1 MASIQLDDLVYTYPN
16 QNDDDFQTK
25 ISAKKEFYELSSN
38 LMEPIPK
45 RGEFYNH
52 QVFVHRFLNKYD
64 RLLIT
69 SSPGTGKTGSVI
81 GFAESLREKMVNNV
95 YNFVLEYII
104 PKKTH
109 IKGVIYLVKNKPLM
123 DQIKNDILCKYSKPG
138 TYESEKIV
146 EKGKSEAAQ
155 KSRITRE
162 ISKFYKI
169 RTFKKFAKDIYTE
182 NYSDQQIIDQLSGY
196 LYIFDEVHNIRIE
209 YKEEEDDYG
218 VDADI
223 IEARR
228 DKKIRQQ
235 KQIYDTYWRVF
246 HLIKRSKI
254 VLMTATPM
262 INSAEEISK
271 IVNLILPLNRQ
282 MPTNRE
288 FFANA
293 TEEELRPY
301 FTGIISY
308 VGESDTFAIPV
319 EEGDLLNKKY
329 KHRGVEITSTQKIYM
344 VEMLNEIKLSDGQII
359 DGQAKIY
366 DRISNAG
373 DRNNSFRGKER
384 QAANFVFPDGTFGD
398 SGISR
403 YEYDINDKKEKINGR
418 WVGGPW
424 ILNRGNEI
432 YDPSKELYPW
442 IANLDNL
449 RTISA
454 KFYEIIK
461 IVNQRDGNIF
471 IFSPFKNGGGG
482 ALSLGMCL
490 KYHGYEQFNETEN
503 IFVSQGGSGP
513 QRSGCKT
520 HIDQSDQPETGFQ
533 KRLPRKIRQNFPKKP
548 RFAIIT
554 SGMSPSSKMDLI
566 LEIFNSWENRHG
578 EYIKILIATPIV
590 REGINTANVLTYI
603 NLGPE
608 WNASLSF
615 QAKYRVLRAISHED
629 LLDELR
635 EKAIIENRDP
645 NLVKI
650 YVNIINLAAIDPNKK
665 TSVDIDMYITSED
678 KDISIKFIENVMR
691 KEAIDAQIHA
701 ARNQISRTSDK
712 FMNYFG
718 SHSYYGKE
726 PVKPDL
732 SSYNVLYIEHDID
745 EIINY
750 IKNIYRTKFSL
761 SLNELLTLL
770 NTYPKK
776 FPLSYIQQAIERLI
790 TTKEQIIDRFG
801 FHGYIQEKGHQFYIQ
816 REYPVRSNT
825 SRNNIIL
832 DYYSENLFGISIN
845 NLIDFTNKLKSAST
859 EMIEENILKTD
870 PDTTEWDKQFDTLS
884 DESKIKVFEKAFTQ
898 IIESTTN
905 PAITITPA
913 IQKIYKMYERRIYV
927 IYEPLAFLQLITDRI
942 NKRGTTRGRKPKE
955 GKIPELKQLKITDDM
970 IKIPTLDDPGVGG
983 RIYLHTIYGVTV
995 DRSSYSVSANLGRE
1009 NGRIRLY
1016 RQGSEWRDITM
1027 IEMLAYNAIINKII
1041 NDKLMTFEQLPF
1053 YGILSSVDG
1062 AFRIRYTAMERDE
1075 ADNDK
1080 RYKNRGRN
1088 ADYFKVDQLAYFM
1101 YTVQV
1106 PLPSHPATYYEQVN
1120 YLSRYNLPLN
1130 DFTLDQIDYYYR
1142 VYTMGERREQMGE
1155 RIKKR
1160 LMELGWI
1167 YIE

>member
-1 MASIQLDDLVYTYPN
+1 MGSIQLDDLVYSYPN
-16 QNDDDFQTK
+16 QHDNDFQMK
-25 ISAKKEFYELSSN
+25 ITAKKEFFELASN
-38 LMEPIPK
+38 AMEPIPK

-52 QVFVHRFLNKYD
+52 QVFVHRFLTKYD

-69 SSPGTGKTGSVI
+69 SSPGTGKTGSVV
-81 GFAESLREKMVNNV
+81 GFAETLREKMLDTV
-95 YNFVLEYII
+95 YNFVLEYIM

-138 TYESEKIV
+138 TYETEKLV
-146 EKGKSEAAQ
+146 DKGKSEAAQ

-162 ISKFYKI
+162 IGKFYKI
-169 RTFKKFAKDIYTE
+169 RTFKKFAKDIYSQ
-182 NYSDQQIIDQLSGY
+182 NYSDQEIIDQLSGY

-218 VDADI
+218 VDSDI
-223 IEARR
+223 IEARK
-228 DKKIRQQ
+228 DKKTRQQ
-235 KQIYDTYWRVF
+235 KQIYDTYWRLF
-246 HLIKRSKI
+246 HLIKRSKV

-262 INSAEEISK
+262 INGAEEISK
-271 IVNLILPLNRQ
+271 IVNLILPIDRQ
-282 MPTNRE
+282 MPTSKE
-288 FFANA
+288 FFTNA

-301 FTGIISY
+301 FTGIVSY

-319 EEGDLLNKKY
+319 EVGQILNKQY
-329 KHRGVEITSTQKIYM
+329 KHRGVEIASTQKIYP
-344 VEMLNEIKLSDGQII
+344 VEMANDIPLSDGRII
-359 DGQAKIY
+359 PGQARIY

-398 SGISR
+398 AGISK
-403 YEYDINDKKEKINGR
+403 YEYDTGENKEKTNGR

-432 YDPSKELYPW
+432 YDPTNDFYPW
-442 IANLDNL
+442 IANLENL

-461 IVNQRDGNIF
+461 IVNQEQGNIF
-471 IFSPFKNGGGG
+471 VFSPFKNGGGG

-490 KYHGYEQFNETEN
+490 KYHGYEQFTETES
-503 IFVSQGGSGP
+503 IFLSSGKAGT
-513 QRSGCKT
+513 STCKT

-533 KRLPRKIRQNFPKKP
+533 KRLPRIIRQNFPKKP

-578 EYIKILIATPIV
+578 EYIKVLIATPIV

-629 LLDELR
+629 LLEELR
-635 EKAIIENRDP
+635 ERLIAEGNDP
-645 NLVKI
+645 SLAKI
-650 YVNIINLAAIDPNKK
+650 YVKIINLASIDPQKK

-678 KDISIKFIENVMR
+678 KDISIKFLENVMH
-691 KEAIDAQIHA
+691 KESIDGQVHA
-701 ARNQISRTSDK
+701 ARNQISRVSDK
-712 FMNYFG
+712 FMHYFG
-718 SHSYYGKE
+718 SENYYGKE
-726 PVKPDL
+726 PVEEDM
-732 SSYNVLYIEHDID
+732 SSYNVLYIEKDL
-745 EIINY
+745 EQIISY
-750 IKNIYRTKFSL
+750 IKDIYRTKFSL
-761 SLNELLTLL
+761 SLNELIALL

-776 FPLSYIQQAIERLI
+776 YPLSYIQQAIEKLI
-790 TTKEQIIDRFG
+790 ATKEQIIDRFG
-801 FHGYIQEKGHQFYIQ
+801 FHGYIQEKKNQFYIQ

-825 SRNNIIL
+825 SRDDIIT
-832 DYYSENLFGISIN
+832 DYYSENLFGILTNS
-845 NLIDFTNKLKSAST
+845 LVEFTNKLKSAST
-859 EMIEENILKTD
+859 ENIEQNILSMDPTD
-870 PDTTEWDKQFDTLS
+870 PEWNKQFNTLS
-884 DESKIKVFEKAFTQ
+884 DETKIKVFERAFAEIVIGKT
-898 IIESTTN
+898 
-905 PAITITPA
+905 TPA
-913 IQKIYKMYERRIYV
+913 SQKIFELYQRRIYA
-927 IYEPLAFLQLITDRI
+927 IYEPLAFLQLITDKI
-942 NKRGTTRGRKPKE
+942 NNRGTSRGRKPKE

-970 IKIPTLDDPGVGG
+970 IRVPQLGDPGVGD

-1016 RQGSEWRDITM
+1016 RPGSEWRDITVP
-1027 IEMLAYNAIINKII
+1027 EMLAYNAIINKII
-1041 NDKLMTFEQLPF
+1041 NDRLSAFDHLPF

-1062 AFRIRYTAMERDE
+1062 AFRIRYTAVERDQ
-1075 ADNDK
+1075 ADTDK

-1088 ADYFKVDQLAYFM
+1088 ADYFKVEQLAFFM

-1106 PLPSHPATYYEQVN
+1106 PLPSHPANYYEQRQ
-1120 YLSRYNLPLN
+1120 YLSRYKLPIHQ
-1130 DFTLDQIDYYYR
+1130 FSPQEIDYYYR

-1155 RIKKR
+1155 RIKNR
-1160 LMELGWI
+1160 LIELGWI